1 MQQGST
7 VARRLN
13 GCDTT
18 ERAGAA
24 VHAPSDAWTT
34 NEQEMRNGQDD
45 AEGVCQAIA
54 WTLGRLNLVDERV
67 SRHLGLRRTLG
78 TGVPNDMTP
87 LAGDRPRRSLARH
100 DW

>member
-1 MQQGST
+1 
-7 VARRLN
+7 
-13 GCDTT
+13 
-18 ERAGAA
+18 
-24 VHAPSDAWTT
+24 
-34 NEQEMRNGQDD
+34 
-45 AEGVCQAIA
+45 
-54 WTLGRLNLVDERV
+54 V